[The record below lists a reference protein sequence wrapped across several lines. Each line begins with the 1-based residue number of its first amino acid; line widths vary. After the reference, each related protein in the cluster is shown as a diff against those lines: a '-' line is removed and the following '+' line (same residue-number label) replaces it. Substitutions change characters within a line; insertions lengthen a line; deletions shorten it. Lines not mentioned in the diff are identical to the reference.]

1 MTNDKMSTLLNQTK
15 YPAAYRQKDV
25 KVLIKNLISFQ
36 PVTII
41 GLPRVGITR
50 ISRFLFVHPEFL
62 EKELNSQK
70 LILLEIDINDLF
82 SLDETNFWQLVLKRI
97 ADNNLVQK
105 ELPAAKDLYLTAAQ
119 ANDAFTFFDNTK
131 QVVEKLCL
139 QDYCLFFF
147 FNRFNRTA
155 PLYSF
160 RFFAHFQAL
169 KDVAKT
175 KINFLFTSSRPI
187 EHLFPDVFKGAN
199 LEVFSRKY
207 YLKPHSKKDLSA
219 VIQEFE
225 NSRKIKLNSKI
236 KEIAYRYSGGHSQYA
251 LLILQA
257 LEKQNF
263 QLKNIDVALKGNL
276 DLLAQSQ
283 EIWDFLN
290 QKEKEILTGQ
300 RISSQ
305 NHFLNKIG
313 LINEKKLLNP
323 IFEDFV
329 KLKTTE
335 ENQKIYDLTKKE
347 KALLLILE
355 GKRGETVPRDELIT
369 FVWQSQAEETNNWAL
384 DQLIKRLRG
393 KIKLLNLPYKIV
405 TVRGQGYKLI
415 T

>member
-82 SLDETNFWQLVLKRI
+82 SLKETNFWQLVLKRI